1 MQQINKKLVMSLAAL
16 LVVCGVGLSGGTALA
31 RGINSG
37 PGSSGSSSG
46 SDDSSTVK
54 TASTTESETE
64 VEHGQETAKS
74 QTLREQFK
82 QEAKT
87 KVETEHK
94 AQAKAKTLEQKQ
106 KSCEARKANL
116 TKRMS
121 NSVAAAQRHK
131 ETFDKIYARVKAF
144 HDSKSLNVA
153 NYDNL
158 VANVNKA
165 QQDAVDQ
172 VAALKALDVAVDC
185 TQADSL
191 ATNITAFQ
199 AAVKSTRDSL
209 KTYRKAIVD
218 LITQVHGASTST
230 TKTEDSTESSTNSTA
245 N

>member
-82 QEAKT
+82 QEA
-87 KVETEHK
+87 
-94 AQAKAKTLEQKQ
+94 TLEQKQ

-218 LITQVHGASTST
+218 LITQVHGVSTST